1 MIYPEDLSRYNEE
14 LLSTIND
21 NFSSFDALSPDLRS
35 TNESTNYAINYR
47 SDTESSAFTN
57 ISVGDISPFENSD
70 IDNLDN
76 ENIVDLNNGN
86 DTESFKS
93 MSDDELF
100 SSTQGTILG
109 VGSSCNT
116 SVNQQPNLINLQ
128 NNNGNRQV
136 RYYTSMSVLNR
147 FKKYFK

>member
-1 MIYPEDLSRYNEE
+1 M
-14 LLSTIND
+14 LSTINE
-21 NFSSFDALSPDLRS
+21 NFSSFDALSPDLKS
-35 TNESTNYAINYR
+35 TNESNNYVLNYR

-70 IDNLDN
+70 LDNLGDH
-76 ENIVDLNNGN
+76 ESGGN
-86 DTESFKS
+86 AVHDDESFKS
-93 MSDDELF
+93 VSDDELF
-100 SSTQGTILG
+100 SSTQGTLLG
-109 VGSSCNT
+109 LDSQSCNT
-116 SVNQQPNLINLQ
+116 SVNHQQPNLINLQ